1 MRKITPSYIRK
12 MQYYANLYN
21 KSNGS
26 NIWTAYDRPS
36 DRKVNAYKALRDI
49 ALNSDCRVL
58 GHNCMQFTTGMY
70 RFSDETGELVF
81 RVDTRDNVYEIPANY
96 VKKSTIYELVL
107 IWADG
112 DKNIFTYSSEDE
124 AKQAEENM
132 LRAHGNQISWTGIRR
147 QL

>member
-1 MRKITPSYIRK
+1 
-12 MQYYANLYN
+12 
-21 KSNGS
+21 
-26 NIWTAYDRPS
+26 
-36 DRKVNAYKALRDI
+36 
-49 ALNSDCRVL
+49 
-58 GHNCMQFTTGMY
+58 MQFTTGMY

-96 VKKSTIYELVL
+96 VKRSTIWELVL

-112 DKNIFTYSSEDE
+112 DKNVFTYSSEDE